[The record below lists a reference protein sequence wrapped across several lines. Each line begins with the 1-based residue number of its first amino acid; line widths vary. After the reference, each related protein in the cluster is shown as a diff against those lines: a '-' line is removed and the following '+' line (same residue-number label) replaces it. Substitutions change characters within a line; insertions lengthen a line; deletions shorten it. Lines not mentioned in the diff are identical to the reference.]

1 MGSYLKKIKCCSLSM
16 NHRFNRFIQHTF
28 IRQVALL
35 AGGTVLAQII
45 NLSILP
51 VLTRLYTPS
60 DFGLFAVMSAIA
72 VLGSALV
79 SLRYENA
86 ILTEYT
92 IESARTGVYA
102 IFWLSSIIGVSA
114 ALFLTGSYIFSV
126 VSRQYYLIVLI
137 ALVFMVTSA
146 WMQALYFYCNR
157 NSNYKVMT
165 KGRIYGALFLAF
177 ISISWG
183 LWVESYWGLLL
194 GSLASIFVNL
204 IYLFHV
210 SVDISIVE
218 FLARRSDF
226 SRFLIRNRRFPQF
239 LLVSSLIDRAGSQG
253 YIILF
258 AKVFGESVTG
268 ALSLYNKVAGLPSVL
283 IGSAIGDVFKRNAS
297 EQLRSS
303 GQCINLFYKTF
314 AILFLISLFPF
325 LLLLFFGPIIFSTI
339 FGGEW
344 GIAGQYAQILA
355 PVFLLGFVV
364 SPLSTLIYLEKN
376 QKYDLILQLI
386 LITLL
391 VITLS
396 LAIVYGDVYAALTAY
411 SFSYVSKYIIEAAIC
426 WRIANGKFNK

>member
-1 MGSYLKKIKCCSLSM
+1 M
-16 NHRFNRFIQHTF
+16 NQRFNRFMQQHTF
-28 IRQVALL
+28 IRQVTLL

-60 DFGLFAVMSAIA
+60 DFGHFAIMSAIA
-72 VLGSALV
+72 VLGSAIV
-79 SLRYENA
+79 TLRYENA
-86 ILTEYT
+86 ILTEDT
-92 IESARTGVYA
+92 IESARMGVYS

-114 ALFLTGSYIFSV
+114 ALFLTGSYFISV
-126 VSRQYYLIVLI
+126 VSRQYFLIGLI
-137 ALVFMVTSA
+137 AIVFMVTSA

-194 GSLASIFVNL
+194 ASLASIVVNL
-204 IYLFHV
+204 IYLYNV

-218 FLARRSDF
+218 FFSHRSDF

-258 AKVFGESVTG
+258 TKVFGESVTG

-303 GQCINLFYKTF
+303 GQCIKLFYKTS
-314 AILFLISLFPF
+314 ATLFLISLCPF

-339 FGGEW
+339 FGSEW
-344 GIAGQYAQILA
+344 GVAGQYAQILA
-355 PVFLLGFVV
+355 PAFLLGFVV
-364 SPLSTLIYLEKN
+364 SPLSTLIYLENN

-386 LITLL
+386 LVALL
-391 VITLS
+391 VITLT
-396 LAIVYGDVYAALTAY
+396 LAIIYGDVYTTVTAY
-411 SFSYVSKYIIEAAIC
+411 SFSYVSKYIIEATVC
-426 WRIANGKFNK
+426 WRIASGKFNK